1 MNENVKKLKTKI
13 SSKWHLNKTII
24 PLTLI
29 GYEMI
34 TANCPI
40 QCMHA
45 RRIIV
50 KYIIC
55 MQFIYIYLKIY
66 QFLKLLIGPRISKTI
81 MNVY

>member
-55 MQFIYIYLKIY
+55 MLFIYIYIFKN
-66 QFLKLLIGPRISKTI
+66 ISIPETPNWASYI
-81 MNVY
+81 